1 MIIRW
6 QPFQEVE
13 TMRNQIDRVFQN
25 MTALTE
31 EAAKSEWYPATEL
44 YDQGDHLVLRVIAPG
59 IAPDSLDIQVTKD
72 TVAISGD
79 RLSAVSQE
87 QERRYFWSEI
97 RYGKFHRLINL
108 PMPVQSEHV
117 QAEYADGVLSLTLP
131 KATEVKAF
139 KVNVNRIKPAA

>member
-25 MTALTE
+25 MSALTE

-44 YDQGDHLVLRVIAPG
+44 YEQGDHLVLRVIAPG
-59 IAPDSLDIQVTKD
+59 VSSESLDIQVTKD

-79 RLSAVSQE
+79 RNASQD

-108 PMPVQSEHV
+108 PIPVQNEDV
-117 QAEYADGVLSLTLP
+117 QAEYLDGVLSLTLP

-139 KVNVNRIKPAA
+139 KVSVNKINPAA